1 MILPRDVLK
10 FGPEGLVEPAV
21 EDGIGEGGG
30 HPDEVHEGEA
40 DAAYHVTLKIG
51 PSIGGFGLEIHF
63 SLYIEV
69 VSNPIPASILTFWF
83 LTPLG

>member
-1 MILPRDVLK
+1 MSLPRDVLK

-40 DAAYHVTLKIG
+40 DATYHVTLKIS
-51 PSIGGFGLEIHF
+51 PSIYGFGLEIH
-63 SLYIEV
+63 L
-69 VSNPIPASILTFWF
+69 SI
-83 LTPLG
+83 